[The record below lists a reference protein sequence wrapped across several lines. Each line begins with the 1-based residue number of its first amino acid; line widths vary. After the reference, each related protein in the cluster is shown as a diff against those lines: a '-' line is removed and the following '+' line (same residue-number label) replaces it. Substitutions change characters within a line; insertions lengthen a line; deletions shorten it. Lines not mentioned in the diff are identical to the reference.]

1 VGQSLAAR
9 CRQDYRRAAAYFS
22 ESERRGMP
30 GPTVRP
36 LLVYA
41 LCLAGDLD
49 TAGQLARGAPAREAD
64 EQHFWIWMNK
74 TSAVP

>member
-1 VGQSLAAR
+1 MRALSAR
-9 CRQDYRRAAAYFS
+9 DYRRAAAFFS
-22 ESERRGMP
+22 EAERRGMP

-49 TAGQLARGAPAREAD
+49 TARQLARGAPARDAD
-64 EQHFWIWMNK
+64 EQHLWIWMNR
-74 TSAVP
+74 TFRVQG